1 MSPQRLKATVNQN
14 EALELADGIEI
25 TQHTPTDGVD
35 IRRRDYPVFNGG
47 PVVIPDNS
55 LAPVAEAL
63 IDESPRDPAV
73 WVEMMLPRLSE
84 EQKAGLVKSLID
96 EVVGKERADDEV

>member
-1 MSPQRLKATVNQN
+1 MSPKRLEATVNQN
-14 EALELADGIEI
+14 ETLELADGIEI

-35 IRRRDYPVFNGG
+35 IRRSDHVFRGG
-47 PVVIPDNS
+47 PVIIPEGS

-63 IDESPRDPAV
+63 IDESARGPAV

-84 EQKAGLVKSLID
+84 EQKAGLAKSLID
-96 EVVGKERADDEV
+96 EVCEG